1 MVAYTGYE
9 SDDRVRRYAE
19 TLVKRGY
26 RVDAVALRQ
35 EGQSPRDIING
46 VRVFRIQRRVRNEKS
61 KFAYLMKL
69 ILFFLRSALFLT
81 KEHIK
86 TIFFTH

>member
-35 EGQSPRDIING
+35 EDQSPRDIING

-86 TIFFTH
+86 TIFFSH